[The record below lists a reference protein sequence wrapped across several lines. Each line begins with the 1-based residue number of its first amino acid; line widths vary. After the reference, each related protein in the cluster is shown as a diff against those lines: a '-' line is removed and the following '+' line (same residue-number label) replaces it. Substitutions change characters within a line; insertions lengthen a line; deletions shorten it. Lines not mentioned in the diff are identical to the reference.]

1 MARIEYFDPEQAS
14 DRTNDMVQKNRSMN
28 IFKMLAHSESH
39 LVNYCRLG
47 AAIRHRGELD
57 PCLRELAI
65 TRTGVLCEA
74 EYEVVAHKRI
84 GREVGL
90 SEDKINAIEQGSTAP
105 VYSAL
110 ESQVLAFTDDVVLN
124 ARPSDETFKP
134 VRDALS
140 PGALVELHLAIGYY
154 VMTSKFLRSFDIDL
168 EV

>member
-1 MARIEYFDPEQAS
+1 MARIEYYDPEKAS

-65 TRTGVLCEA
+65 TRTGDLCDA

-90 SEDKINAIEQGSTAP
+90 SEDKINAIEQGAGAS
-105 VYSAL
+105 VYSML
-110 ESQVLAFTDDVVLN
+110 ENQILAFTDDVVCN
-124 ARPSDETFKP
+124 TRPSDETFNS
-134 VRDALS
+134 VRDALT

-154 VMTSKFLRSFDIDL
+154 VMTSKILRSFDIDL
-168 EV
+168 ER